1 MKLGVRANRNT
12 LDNGGDDYLRFLQ
25 QIGVDCIDIELGLVA
40 GYHET
45 GSFTREALHA
55 VVERFAAYDLRIE
68 RANAINSQHLDALV
82 GGPNAAEQ
90 RDHLCTMAEL
100 LGEIDVPVFGV
111 QCFQAA
117 NAATGSGTGRS
128 HPEGRGG
135 YRYYHFDLA
144 AEEAAQKAA
153 QAAPRFTVTTD
164 QLWENLLLTYKQVI
178 PVAEN
183 ANINVAMH
191 GNDPPL
197 YEVYSNPQ
205 ILCRFTDFDH
215 LFSEVPSARNT
226 MTFCVGTRYESGE
239 DIFDGIRHFGGQGKI
254 VHVHFRNVRGTL
266 PANGSYSE
274 VFLDEGDMHMQ
285 EVVEALYA
293 VHYQGAIDFDHV
305 MHLTGD
311 TANGRQYTAYSV
323 GYVRALL
330 QGLVHA

>member
-1 MKLGVRANRNT
+1 MKLGVRANRNS
-12 LDNGGDDYLRFLQ
+12 LENGGDDYLRFLQ

-45 GSFTREALHA
+45 GCFTREALHELVA
-55 VVERFAAYDLRIE
+55 RFAAVGLRIE
-68 RANAINSQHLDALV
+68 RANAINSQHQDALI
-82 GGPNAAEQ
+82 GGPNAAQQ

-100 LGEIDVPVFGV
+100 LGEVDVPVFGI

-117 NAATGSGTGRS
+117 SAGSGNGAGRS
-128 HPEGRGG
+128 WPEGRGG
-135 YRYYHFDLA
+135 YRYYHFDLES
-144 AEEAAQKAA
+144 EEAAQS
-153 QAAPRFTVTTD
+153 APRFTVTAD

-178 PVAEN
+178 PVAER

-197 YEVYSNPQ
+197 YELYGNPQ
-205 ILCRFTDFDH
+205 ILCRFADFDR
-215 LFSEVPSARNT
+215 LFGTVPSARNT

-254 VHVHFRNVRGTL
+254 VHVHFRNVRGSL
-266 PANGSYSE
+266 PADGNYSE

-285 EVVEALYA
+285 RVVEALHG

-305 MHLTGD
+305 MQLTGD
-311 TANGRQYTAYSV
+311 TANGHLYTAYSV

-330 QGLVHA
+330 QGLGT

>member
-1 MKLGVRANRNT
+1 MKLGVRVNRNT
-12 LDNGGDDYLRFLQ
+12 LDNRGDDYLRFLQ

-40 GYHET
+40 GYNET
-45 GSFTREALHA
+45 GCFSREALHA
-55 VVERFAAYDLRIE
+55 LVARSAAFDLRIE
-68 RANAINSQHLDALV
+68 RANAINSQHLDALI

-100 LGEIDVPVFGV
+100 LGEVGVPVFGV
-111 QCFQAA
+111 QCYQAA
-117 NAATGSGTGRS
+117 SAATGGGTGRS

-144 AEEAAQKAA
+144 AEEAAQG
-153 QAAPRFTVTTD
+153 APRFTVTAD

-178 PVAEN
+178 PVAES

-197 YEVYSNPQ
+197 YELYGNPQ
-205 ILCRFTDFDH
+205 IMCRFADFDR
-215 LFSEVPSARNT
+215 LFSEVPSAHNT

-254 VHVHFRNVRGTL
+254 AHVHFRNVRGTL

-285 EVVEALYA
+285 RVVEALHG
-293 VHYQGAIDFDHV
+293 VNYQGAIDFDHV
-305 MHLTGD
+305 MQISGD
-311 TANGRQYTAYSV
+311 TANGHQYVAYSV

-330 QGLVHA
+330 QGLGNAQ

>member
-1 MKLGVRANRNT
+1 MKVGVRANRGT

-40 GYHET
+40 GYNET
-45 GSFTREALHA
+45 GCFTREALLA
-55 VVERFAAYDLRIE
+55 LVERFAAFDLRIE
-68 RANAINSQHLDALV
+68 RANAINSQHHDALI
-82 GGPNAAEQ
+82 GGPKAAQQ

-100 LGEIDVPVFGV
+100 LGEVDVPVFGV

-117 NAATGSGTGRS
+117 IAASGSGTGRS

-144 AEEAAQKAA
+144 AEEAVQGT
-153 QAAPRFTVTTD
+153 PRFTVTAD

-178 PVAEN
+178 PVAER
-183 ANINVAMH
+183 ADINVAMH

-197 YEVYSNPQ
+197 YKVHGNPQ
-205 ILCRFTDFDH
+205 ILCRFADFDR
-215 LFSEVPSARNT
+215 LFNEVPSDNNT

-239 DIFDGIRHFGGQGKI
+239 DIFEGIRHFGGQGKI

-285 EVVEALYA
+285 EVVEALHG
-293 VHYQGAIDFDHV
+293 VNYQGAIDFDHV
-305 MHLTGD
+305 MQITGD
-311 TANGRQYTAYSV
+311 TANGHQWTAYSV

-330 QGLVHA
+330 QGLERAGGN

>member
-45 GSFTREALHA
+45 GCFSREALHGLVA
-55 VVERFAAYDLRIE
+55 RFGAFDLRIE
-68 RANAINSQHLDALV
+68 RANAINSQHLDALF
-82 GGPNAAEQ
+82 GGPNAAQQ

-100 LGEIDVPVFGV
+100 LSEVGVPVMGV

-117 NAATGSGTGRS
+117 NAGGSTTSGRS
-128 HPEGRGG
+128 WPEGRGG

-144 AEEAAQKAA
+144 EEEAGQT
-153 QAAPRFTVTTD
+153 APRFTVTAE
-164 QLWENLLLTYKQVI
+164 QLWENLLLTYKQII
-178 PVAEN
+178 PVAER
-183 ANINVAMH
+183 AGINVAMH

-197 YEVYSNPQ
+197 YEVYGNPQ
-205 ILCRFTDFDH
+205 ILCRFADFDR
-215 LFSEVPSARNT
+215 LFNEVSSPHNT

-285 EVVEALYA
+285 RVVEALHA

-305 MHLTGD
+305 MQLSGD

-330 QGLVHA
+330 QGLGN